1 MGENLPKL
9 NDDSGISINIK
20 WLVQIVILVGSAVL
34 LYTHLE
40 GRIAETENEI
50 QGLRYNQNTYVFPD
64 IRILEDEIL
73 DYKLERERVRK
84 DLKRIN
90 EILEIQRGHFEHGA
104 EVMVEFREELA
115 QVDKIATGVA
125 DEISKVGDTIVDAFL
140 RGKAGALD
148 FKNILRE
155 LIISIQKTIIQTLIL
170 DEVNKFV
177 KGAIKGIFNP
187 ASVTSHPSM
196 AGVDIGGSHAS
207 GGTIQPN
214 KPSLVGER
222 GPELFVPN
230 TAGTIK
236 NNADTK
242 QMVGSGGGINVTQNL
257 NFAVGVTT
265 TVRAE
270 VMNMLST
277 FGGIKPL

>member
-90 EILEIQRGHFEHGA
+90 EILSEH
-104 EVMVEFREELA
+104 
-115 QVDKIATGVA
+115 T
-125 DEISKVGDTIVDAFL
+125 
-140 RGKAGALD
+140 
-148 FKNILRE
+148 
-155 LIISIQKTIIQTLIL
+155 
-170 DEVNKFV
+170 
-177 KGAIKGIFNP
+177 
-187 ASVTSHPSM
+187 H
-196 AGVDIGGSHAS
+196 
-207 GGTIQPN
+207 
-214 KPSLVGER
+214 
-222 GPELFVPN
+222 
-230 TAGTIK
+230 
-236 NNADTK
+236 
-242 QMVGSGGGINVTQNL
+242 
-257 NFAVGVTT
+257 
-265 TVRAE
+265 
-270 VMNMLST
+270 
-277 FGGIKPL
+277 